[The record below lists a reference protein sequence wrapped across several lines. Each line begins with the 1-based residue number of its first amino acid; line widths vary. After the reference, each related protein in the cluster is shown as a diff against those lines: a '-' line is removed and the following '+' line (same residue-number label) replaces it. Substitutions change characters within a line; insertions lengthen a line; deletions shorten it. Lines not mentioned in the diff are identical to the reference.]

1 MPQPGRLL
9 RGAST
14 SPACV
19 GWGAALQEPHHSHFE
34 ACQARGTVIAS
45 QIPPPTSESAR
56 SPAGTRH
63 GGSHFLLP
71 PAVTEQ
77 RSDREQPRGRK
88 SPRGETATSSPI
100 RQVPA
105 EHLLAAEITPKGG
118 APPVL
123 GLVARGRAPGG
134 DGGTPRPCPAPRSRS
149 PRCCPT
155 HSPAN
160 PSNKPREGGCLLGF
174 IQLETPPEMGAARW
188 ARGAAGAPLRGS
200 ALGQTPQPSGSKIQ
214 QETSWHT
221 GISLSKPHFFG
232 EEHRQPLH
240 HLFWPPQEQAPI
252 PRCSPQSP
260 LRTAPRPQ
268 RARSPLCF

>member
-56 SPAGTRH
+56 SPTGTRH

-118 APPVL
+118 APPRPRA
-123 GLVARGRAPGG
+123 GGTRTRTWRGRWDTTAL
-134 DGGTPRPCPAPRSRS
+134 PC
-149 PRCCPT
+149 T
-155 HSPAN
+155 
-160 PSNKPREGGCLLGF
+160 KV
-174 IQLETPPEMGAARW
+174 
-188 ARGAAGAPLRGS
+188 PLTQVLPH
-200 ALGQTPQPSGSKIQ
+200 AQPC
-214 QETSWHT
+214 
-221 GISLSKPHFFG
+221 
-232 EEHRQPLH
+232 QP
-240 HLFWPPQEQAPI
+240 FK
-252 PRCSPQSP
+252 
-260 LRTAPRPQ
+260 
-268 RARSPLCF
+268 

>member
-19 GWGAALQEPHHSHFE
+19 GWGAALREPHHSHFE

-45 QIPPPTSESAR
+45 QIPPSTSEAAR

-118 APPVL
+118 APRPRAGGTRTVTW
-123 GLVARGRAPGG
+123 RGP
-134 DGGTPRPCPAPRSRS
+134 GGTPRPCPAPRSSS
-149 PRCCPT
+149 PRCCLT
-155 HSPAN
+155 HSPARA
-160 PSNKPREGGCLLGF
+160 SDKAGEGGCLLGF
-174 IQLETPPEMGAARW
+174 IWLENPPEMGAARW
-188 ARGAAGAPLRGS
+188 ARGAAGAPLHGS
-200 ALGQTPQPSGSKIQ
+200 ALGQTLQGACSCVIQ
-214 QETSWHT
+214 Q
-221 GISLSKPHFFG
+221 
-232 EEHRQPLH
+232 
-240 HLFWPPQEQAPI
+240 
-252 PRCSPQSP
+252 
-260 LRTAPRPQ
+260 
-268 RARSPLCF
+268 